1 MTRRS
6 IGYSSFFARKAAKN
20 FVVLLMY
27 GKEAQR
33 TKLIQIAAPYYSEQ
47 KNVVKTLQKQEK
59 GTADGSLRC
68 LAF

>member
-27 GKEAQR
+27 GKEAKNK
-33 TKLIQIAAPYYSEQ
+33 TVQIAAPYYSEQ